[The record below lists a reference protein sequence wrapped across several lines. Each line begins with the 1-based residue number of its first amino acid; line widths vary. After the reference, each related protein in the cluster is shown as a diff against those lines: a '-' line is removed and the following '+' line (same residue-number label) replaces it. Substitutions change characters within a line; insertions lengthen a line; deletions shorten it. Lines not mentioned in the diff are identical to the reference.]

1 MQRIVLV
8 EDDLNVAEGV
18 VQLLALEG
26 VEVSHVSFGGDAES
40 AVARF
45 DPDAVLLDLNLPDE
59 DGTAVYRR
67 IAARWPKLPV
77 VFCSGD
83 PDTTRVLP
91 YLASPNVR
99 LFRKPYDVDVLLG
112 ALREMA

>member
-8 EDDLNVAEGV
+8 EDDATVAEGV
-18 VQLLALEG
+18 STLLSLEG
-26 VEVSHVSFGGDAES
+26 VEVSHVWYGGHAEE

-45 DPDAVLLDLNLPDE
+45 DPQAVLLDLNLPDE
-59 DGTAVYRR
+59 DGTAVYERL
-67 IAARWPKLPV
+67 AARWPHLPV

-83 PDTTRVLP
+83 VDTTRVLP

-99 LFRKPYDVDVLLG
+99 FLRKPYDIDVLMD
-112 ALREMA
+112 ALRELA